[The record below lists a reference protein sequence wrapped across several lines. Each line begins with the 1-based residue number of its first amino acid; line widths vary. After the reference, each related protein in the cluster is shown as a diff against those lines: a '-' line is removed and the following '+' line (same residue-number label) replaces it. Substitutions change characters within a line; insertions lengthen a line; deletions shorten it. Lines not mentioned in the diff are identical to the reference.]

1 MLEVGSRNDPV
12 TSWIMEGGANVLFKT
27 RPPNK
32 FSNESRFVPSSY
44 RVNARADNTPSF
56 SPGSVSQVAEKTNPF
71 FQDKK
76 RVRISNLPKNITEKV
91 ERSCPFTRIYI
102 TYV

>member
-1 MLEVGSRNDPV
+1 MLEVGSRND
-12 TSWIMEGGANVLFKT
+12 TGASWIMERGANVLFKT

-32 FSNESRFVPSSY
+32 FSNESRFAPSGY
-44 RVNARADNTPSF
+44 QVKARADSTPSF
-56 SPGSVSQVAEKTNPF
+56 SPGSVSQVAEKANPF

-91 ERSCPFTRIYI
+91 ERSCPLTRIYI